1 MTDTKT
7 TRRSAIRLLGG
18 ATAGLLA
25 APTLIRPRPAWAQSN
40 TLNITT
46 YDRFIPQDF
55 LDKFQAD
62 SGITVNIRLTDDQG
76 KQYNLL
82 TAEGA
87 TPSTD
92 IVTVVGHR
100 FSQFRSGNIIAPL
113 DISRISTWDNLLPSY
128 QDAPWLNIDGQI
140 WGLPILAG
148 FECLARNTDYVED
161 GETWGVMFEE
171 AQQSATSYIVSDFL
185 AITMRYLGYDGDF
198 VTYGDTPEVAQEATN
213 AARDF
218 LIQHKDKVRKYYDA
232 GAEVQQMFIN
242 EDIVVAQSW
251 SGPTAKLIMDGYP
264 IAISVP
270 KEGTYGFV
278 YTFNI
283 VTNAPNADNAYRF
296 IEAVAAS
303 PEIGAAMTRQSGF
316 TSTFRGVDTVLSD
329 RERAAQSLPEEQV
342 ARIQFFSAVNRDM
355 KNDMIDRAAAEV
367 KAA

>member
-1 MTDTKT
+1 MTDPR

-18 ATAGLLA
+18 TAASVLA
-25 APTLIRPRPAWAQSN
+25 APYLIRPRPAWAQSN

-46 YDRFIPQDF
+46 YDRFIPQEF
-55 LDKFQAD
+55 LAKFQAD
-62 SGITVNIRLTDDQG
+62 TGITVNVRLTDDQG

-87 TPSTD
+87 NPSTD

-100 FSQFRSGNIIAPL
+100 FSQFRSGELLAPL
-113 DISRISTWDNLLPSY
+113 DTARIKTWGNLLPSY
-128 QDAPWLNIDGQI
+128 QDAPWLNIDGEI

-148 FECLARNTDYVED
+148 FECLARNTEYIDEGD
-161 GETWGVMFEE
+161 TWAVMFEDK
-171 AQQSATSYIVSDFL
+171 QKNATSYIVTDFL

-198 VTYGDTPEVAQEATN
+198 VTYVDKPQLAQEATN

-218 LIQHKDKVRKYYDA
+218 LIKHKDKVRKYYDA
-232 GAEVQQMFIN
+232 GSEIQQMFIN
-242 EDIVVAQSW
+242 EDVVVAQSW
-251 SGPTAKLIMDGYP
+251 SGPTAKLIMDGHP

-278 YTFNI
+278 YTLN
-283 VTNAPNADNAYRF
+283 VVNNAPNPDNAYKF
-296 IEAVAAS
+296 IEAVAAA
-303 PEIGAAMTRQSGF
+303 PEIGAAMARQSGF
-316 TSTFRGVDTVLSD
+316 TSTFKDVDKILTDL
-329 RERAAQSLPEEQV
+329 ERSAQSLPEEQV